1 MAIKASSTS
10 AVRPLLAALGSA
22 DDIARE
28 AAIARLAIVG
38 ERAVVGL
45 ISAYGRAPDRR
56 VQEGVLRALDPMG
69 DPRALP
75 IAREALGL
83 GGDVALAAIGV
94 LRGLLHS
101 PRPAT
106 AAAAL
111 DTLMALVLDTSG
123 EHRLRRAGADAL
135 DTVAAVREPLAAALA
150 TIPGAAP
157 DPTDTEAVWQ
167 DAVTGRLPDDPAVL
181 RAAADAQA
189 RGAPLSVLQQMIDGL
204 REREQASPERL
215 AHEWRGVR
223 GALHQ
228 ALALRGSRVALYD
241 LRETLADAADPLP
254 PSFLA
259 ALHAVGD
266 ESCLDGIAAAF
277 EATGD
282 ARWQAQLRDAF
293 QAIVR
298 REHLTRR
305 TATMKRL
312 ASKRPVAFRE
322 LTA

>member
-1 MAIKASSTS
+1 MSIKASST
-10 AVRPLLAALGSA
+10 AEVRPLIVALGGD

-28 AAIARLAIVG
+28 AAIARLAIIG

-45 ISAYGRAPDRR
+45 VSAYGNTTDRR
-56 VQEGVLRALDPMG
+56 VQTAVLRAMDPVA
-69 DPRALP
+69 DPRGLP
-75 IAREALGL
+75 LARAGL
-83 GGDVALAAIGV
+83 AAGGDVALAAIGV
-94 LRGLLHS
+94 LRGLLHAS
-101 PRPAT
+101 HADA

-111 DTLMALVLDTSG
+111 DTLMATVLDDAA
-123 EHRLRRAGADAL
+123 EHRLRREAADAL
-135 DTVAAVREPLAAALA
+135 GSVPSVREQVARALEGIPDAA
-150 TIPGAAP
+150 PGAS
-157 DPTDTEAVWQ
+157 DTEATWQ
-167 DAVTGRLPDDPAVL
+167 DAVEGRLPDDPAVL
-181 RAAADAQA
+181 REAAALHASA
-189 RGAPLSVLQQMIDGL
+189 APLGVLQQLIDRA
-204 REREQASPERL
+204 RERESGGGRL
-215 AHEWRGVR
+215 AGEWRGVC

-241 LRETLADAADPLP
+241 LRESLAEAADPLP

-312 ASKRPVAFRE
+312 ASKRPDAFRA
-322 LTA
+322 LTG